1 MLMLMLVIIIITPF
15 WEAQIDWDRHSLP
28 QKVCF
33 MTPRLPPLLDFEAN
47 SVYDDLSQWRWL
59 NNYTAGRL
67 LRWSGQVT
75 SIIHRL
81 QEGLSSISSLPL
93 PLDNC
98 VCGKLVIVFN
108 PNWFFLRMKETE
120 FVSRVDVFGNR
131 AQATQN
137 NRVCPLM
144 RIELL
149 LKDRQPQNLH
159 FLNSSEG
166 NLDYNWYYMKGA
178 TVL

>member
-1 MLMLMLVIIIITPF
+1 MLT
-15 WEAQIDWDRHSLP
+15 QHCSDWPEDRHSLP

-33 MTPRLPPLLDFEAN
+33 MTPSWPPLLDFEAN

-75 SIIHRL
+75 SIHRL
-81 QEGLSSISSLPL
+81 QVDLSSISSLPL
-93 PLDNC
+93 PFDNC

-108 PNWFFLRMKETE
+108 PNWFFLRLKETE

-149 LKDRQPQNLH
+149 LRDRQPHNLP
-159 FLNSSEG
+159 FLISIKG
-166 NLDYNWYYMKGA
+166 RMDYNSYDMKGA
-178 TVL
+178 TINP

>member
-1 MLMLMLVIIIITPF
+1 MLRLTKISIHCRKKI
-15 WEAQIDWDRHSLP
+15 
-28 QKVCF
+28 CF
-33 MTPRLPPLLDFEAN
+33 MTPRLPPLLGFEAN

-108 PNWFFLRMKETE
+108 PNWFFWEWRKRNLSVAST
-120 FVSRVDVFGNR
+120 SLGI

-137 NRVCPLM
+137 NRICPLM

-149 LKDRQPQNLH
+149 LKDRQPHNLH

>member
-1 MLMLMLVIIIITPF
+1 M
-15 WEAQIDWDRHSLP
+15 
-28 QKVCF
+28 
-33 MTPRLPPLLDFEAN
+33 
-47 SVYDDLSQWRWL
+47 
-59 NNYTAGRL
+59 
-67 LRWSGQVT
+67 
-75 SIIHRL
+75 
-81 QEGLSSISSLPL
+81 
-93 PLDNC
+93 
-98 VCGKLVIVFN
+98 
-108 PNWFFLRMKETE
+108 E

-149 LKDRQPQNLH
+149 LKDRQLRNLH

-166 NLDYNWYYMKGA
+166 NLDNNWYYMKGA